1 MNQLLMEPEEERKVK
16 GKKVKKVVVKKEV
29 KEPTLEGVLV
39 TTVSKDLLAQ
49 EPMKSFMLRAQHR
62 LRAYIAQVNAWPR
75 KQGNSIEKRE
85 VPEAMITQTLHR
97 NSMYQMPEFLAIFN
111 KLWGDLNIRDLMIKQ
126 VSVRSQGQLQRLI
139 IGLLWK
145 QVYKAAAQLRQ
156 EVKQKAKR
164 SIEKAFLTFS
174 LPQNQGS
181 SSAGNASH
189 ADEFRRV
196 MDARIKFVREND
208 LFHHG
213 NVRMPDPSTDPS
225 VRAQNLPGHVV

>member
-1 MNQLLMEPEEERKVK
+1 
-16 GKKVKKVVVKKEV
+16 
-29 KEPTLEGVLV
+29 
-39 TTVSKDLLAQ
+39 
-49 EPMKSFMLRAQHR
+49 
-62 LRAYIAQVNAWPR
+62 
-75 KQGNSIEKRE
+75 
-85 VPEAMITQTLHR
+85 MITQTLRR
-97 NSMYQMPEFLAIFN
+97 NSMYQTPEFLAIFN

-164 SIEKAFLTFS
+164 SVEKAFLTFS

-181 SSAGNASH
+181 SPVGSVSRAA
-189 ADEFRRV
+189 EFRQV
-196 MDARIKFVREND
+196 KEARIKFVREND

-213 NVRMPDPSTDPS
+213 NVQMPDPSTDPS
-225 VRAQNLPGHVV
+225 VCGGILFARLCSLTVASSGWQIHDGRSTGRSLQTSRPTSGGWGPTPRPCARRTWSCSTSTMCLCRAT